1 MWSMCMVESK
11 KCGELE
17 GFRYLGSFIEWK
29 PALLRAVPISLFIL
43 SLFYYWFA
51 VADRH
56 AIFLYGHLG
65 ATPFDDVTSSRYWM
79 SGLVASGA
87 VMAMYTLAN
96 WLLGRVAAS
105 HRWVYYC
112 PPAWWRVWALCAVPL
127 VVGIP
132 AITMT
137 LNSPTLPLSNGM
149 ACVVAALIG
158 LALALAPGSLAAQR
172 PFDLVWLMLD
182 GVGLM
187 PSLLLLRAIELP
199 SRGLISVPVACLAA
213 LGGTFAGAV
222 WLGVMTGLRAW
233 RHKSLPGADVLFV
246 AGLCLSYL
254 LMPLVHHLLF
264 VHSEYRY
271 ISTSS
276 NFFAFNVGV
285 QFMVF
290 FVAAILAIGVTR
302 LRQQVQHTFRVR
314 CT

>member
-17 GFRYLGSFIEWK
+17 GFRYLGSLIEWK
-29 PALLRAVPISLFIL
+29 PALLHAVPISLFIL

-51 VADRH
+51 AADRH

-105 HRWVYYC
+105 RRRVYC
-112 PPAWWRVWALCAVPL
+112 PPAWWRVWALCAAPL

-137 LNSPTLPLSNGM
+137 LNSPTLPLSNGT
-149 ACVVAALIG
+149 ACVVAALTG

-172 PFDLVWLMLD
+172 PFDLGWLMLD

-199 SRGLISVPVACLAA
+199 SRGLVSVPVACLAA
-213 LGGTFAGAV
+213 LGGTLAGVV

-233 RHKSLPGADVLFV
+233 RHKSPSSAGTLFV

-264 VHSEYRY
+264 VPSEYRY
-271 ISTSS
+271 ISTLS
-276 NFFAFNVGV
+276 NFFAFNIGV
-285 QFMVF
+285 QFMAF
-290 FVAAILAIGVTR
+290 FVAATLAIGVTR
-302 LRQQVQHTFRVR
+302 LRRQARRTRKVR
-314 CT
+314 RT